1 MSAASSQKA
10 LFDVEPYLRATQK
23 YVFWLGLVLTCVS
36 VYMTWNFGYAW
47 SGFDWA
53 FALSCLSL
61 LACGLP
67 IFIIMAYIRD
77 WKPLA
82 YALTG
87 AWAIA
92 FVTDAATQV
101 GYSAAT
107 RDAETN
113 AVQLTNTRWEN
124 RADSVEQHKKNRAIY
139 LNQKETLLKLQPWA
153 ATVSADQLREALK
166 QLDENIIDEGNAGG
180 CGPKCRALKVQ
191 RQQLVQKIGAAE
203 SLVNINKQ
211 LKAVEVL
218 ISKSKQVLDKTDRK
232 ISFGDAQIHQIASVA
247 GGFDLNPSDQWKQRV
262 ELFLKTA
269 IGIALTFFAAVANAL
284 GLINWQQIDRK
295 REQEREK
302 LPAHESHPID
312 WEKGQ
317 KDLPSFLKEGSSPG
331 PSVIRFD
338 LFSKHFDDLMARNS

>member
-1 MSAASSQKA
+1 MSAASDQKS

-23 YVFWLGLVLTCVS
+23 YVFWLGLTLTGVS

-67 IFIIMAYIRD
+67 IFIIMSYIRD
-77 WKPLA
+77 WKTLA
-82 YALTG
+82 YCLTG
-87 AWAIA
+87 AWMIA

-107 RDAETN
+107 RDVETN
-113 AVQLTNTRWEN
+113 LVQLTNTRWEN
-124 RADSVEQHKKNRAIY
+124 RADSVAQHKKNRAIY
-139 LNQKETLLKLQPWA
+139 LNQKESLLKLQPWA

-166 QLDENIIDEGNAGG
+166 QLDENIVDEGNAGG
-180 CGPKCRALKVQ
+180 CGPKCRKLKVQ
-191 RQQLVQKIGAAE
+191 RGDMVQRIGAAE
-203 SLVNINKQ
+203 KLVNINKQ
-211 LKAVEVL
+211 LKATEVL
-218 ISKSKQVLDKTDRK
+218 IAKSKQALDKTDRK

-247 GGFDLNPSDQWKQRV
+247 GGFDLNPSDKWKQRV

-269 IGIALTFFAAVANAL
+269 IGIALTFFAAVANGL

-295 REQEREK
+295 REMEREA
-302 LPAHESHPID
+302 LPAHKSDPIA
-312 WEKGQ
+312 WEQGQ
-317 KDLPSFLKEGSSPG
+317 QDLPSFMKKDGAPG
-331 PSVIRFD
+331 PSVVRFD
-338 LFSKHFDDLMARNS
+338 LFDKYFSNLSARQS